1 MIQTRQII
9 IVTLDIIQS
18 EQHAKQNEKIK
29 VRMKNVFFFNQYSEL
44 STGTVVLE
52 GGQLKFRVSGSIG
65 GRGSCGLPLARS
77 KCEELANYYLGFNGW
92 SSQVM
97 YHRKEDICPGTLC
110 YVTVVKLSFPQ
121 VTH

>member
-52 GGQLKFRVSGSIG
+52 GGQLKFRV
-65 GRGSCGLPLARS
+65 
-77 KCEELANYYLGFNGW
+77 
-92 SSQVM
+92 
-97 YHRKEDICPGTLC
+97 
-110 YVTVVKLSFPQ
+110 
-121 VTH
+121 